1 MLSRNTLLYGTNEVP
16 APLTAL
22 SAGPLSL
29 FFQNGDLRYI
39 TCAGREVLRRAYA
52 AVRDPNWGTVPGK
65 LSQLKIDT
73 RRDRFYIRYES
84 DHNREPIH
92 FRWQAEITGRP
103 DGHITFSMEGK
114 AVTAFKRNRIG
125 FCVHHPLNGFAGRD
139 CEVET
144 VQGWKKDRVPAEVA
158 PNQPFL
164 GISAVRHEIAP
175 GCQAEVRFMG
185 DLFEM
190 EDHRNWTD
198 GNFKT
203 YGTPLSL
210 PFPVEVAAGTVI
222 KQSVVIQL
230 VGRTPK
236 LVSLPARA
244 PVKIMPQGEARA
256 VPEIGLAAASS
267 PWVPSAEQVNRVKAL
282 RLSHLRIE
290 AATLNQPVVEAGA
303 LDLPVEMVVLL
314 GAEPRRQLEQA
325 AARAKNLKLNVRR
338 WIVYEEKAIVTTA
351 DAVKLARSVLP
362 AGMIV
367 GGTRANFA
375 EVNRNRPA
383 PGSFDGVCFTINP
396 QVHAFDNL
404 SLAENSAAQR
414 DVVTSARAFCG
425 TMPIYISPVT
435 FKQQFNPV
443 ATGSEAPLPPGVLP
457 ARVDPRQMSLFGA
470 GWTLASIKHLAEAGA
485 AGVTYYETAG
495 WKGVMETTAGSALPE
510 KFPSIAGSVFPVWH
524 VLADVGEFRHG
535 QVLPCVSSRP
545 LDIECLILKSSGR
558 NRVIVANLSTERQTV
573 EIPASLLSATPSMR
587 ILDASNAESAMTKP
601 EEFRA
606 PRLLSGAA
614 LSGGVSRRAMIG
626 GVLAALTPRNG
637 IVSLSLDVCAI
648 ACIDS

>member
-1 MLSRNTLLYGTNEVP
+1 MLSRNTLLYGTSEAP
-16 APLTAL
+16 APLQAL
-22 SAGPLSL
+22 NAGPLSL
-29 FFQNGDLRYI
+29 YFQNGDLRYI

-65 LSQLKIDT
+65 LSQLKIDS
-73 RRDRFYIRYES
+73 RRDRFHIRYES

-103 DGHITFSMEGK
+103 DGQITFSMEGK
-114 AVTAFKRNRIG
+114 ALTTFKRNRIG
-125 FCVHHPLNGFAGRD
+125 FCVHHPLNGFAGHE

-144 VQGWKKDRVPAEVA
+144 AQGWKKDRVPAEIA

-164 GISAVRHEIAP
+164 GMKAVRHEIAP
-175 GCQAEVRFMG
+175 GCQAEVRFLG

-203 YGTPLSL
+203 YGTPLSF

-230 VGRTPK
+230 VGRAPK
-236 LVSLPARA
+236 LVSLPSRA
-244 PVKIMPQGEARA
+244 PVNIKVQGEAKA
-256 VPEIGLAAASS
+256 VPVIGLASASS
-267 PWVPSAEQVNRVKAL
+267 PWNPAAEQLNRLKAL
-282 RLSHLRIE
+282 RLSHLRVD
-290 AATLNQPVVEAGA
+290 AATLDQPAVEVTSLG
-303 LDLPVEMVVLL
+303 LPLEMTVLL
-314 GAEPRRQLEQA
+314 GADPRQQLEQV
-325 AARAKNLKLNVRR
+325 AARVRTLKLNVRR

-375 EVNRNRPA
+375 EVNRNRPLA
-383 PGSFDGVCFTINP
+383 GSFDGVSFTITP

-435 FKQQFNPV
+435 FKQQFNAA
-443 ATGSEAPLPPGVLP
+443 ATGAEAPTPPGVLP

-470 GWTLASIKHLAEAGA
+470 GWTLASIKNLAEAGA
-485 AGVTYYETAG
+485 AGITYYETAG

-524 VLADVGEFRHG
+524 VLADVGEFRGG

-545 LDIECLILKSSGR
+545 LDIECLILKSGGR
-558 NRVIVANLSTERQTV
+558 TRMIVANLSTERQTV
-573 EIPASLLSATPSMR
+573 ELPASVQTVLRL
-587 ILDASNAESAMTKP
+587 LDASNAESAMTRP
-601 EEFRA
+601 EDFRA
-606 PRLLSGAA
+606 PLSLPGTA
-614 LSGGVSRRAMIG
+614 SSNGVSRRAMIG
-626 GVLAALTPRNG
+626 GVLAALTPRDG
-637 IVSLSLDVCAI
+637 VVSLSLDACAI
-648 ACIDS
+648 ACIDY

>member
-1 MLSRNTLLYGTNEVP
+1 MLSRNTLLYGTSEAP
-16 APLTAL
+16 APLL
-22 SAGPLSL
+22 GLNAGPLSL
-29 FFQNGDLRYI
+29 YFQNGDLRYI

-65 LSQLKIDT
+65 LSQLKIDS
-73 RRDRFYIRYES
+73 RRDRFHIRYES

-103 DGHITFSMEGK
+103 DGQITFSMEGK
-114 AVTAFKRNRIG
+114 ALTTFKRNRIG
-125 FCVHHPLNGFAGRD
+125 FCVHHPLNGFAGRE

-144 VQGWKKDRVPAEVA
+144 TQGWRKDRVPAEIA

-164 GISAVRHEIAP
+164 GMKAVRHEIAP
-175 GCQAEVRFMG
+175 GCQAEVRFVG

-210 PFPVEVAAGTVI
+210 PFPVEVVAGTVI
-222 KQSVVIQL
+222 QQSVVIQL
-230 VGRTPK
+230 VGRAPK
-236 LVSLPARA
+236 LVSLPAKA
-244 PVKIMPQGEARA
+244 PVTIAAQGEARSL
-256 VPEIGLAAASS
+256 PEIGLAAASS
-267 PWVPSAEQVNRVKAL
+267 RWAPAAGQLNRLKAL
-282 RLSHLRIE
+282 RLSHLRAE
-290 AATLNQPVVEAGA
+290 AATLDQPAVELSA
-303 LDLPVEMVVLL
+303 LDLPLEMTILL

-325 AARAKNLKLNVRR
+325 AAMVKDLKLNVRR
-338 WIVYEEKAIVTTA
+338 WIVYEEKAIVTTT

-362 AGMIV
+362 TDVIV
-367 GGTRANFA
+367 GRTRANFA

-383 PGSFDGVCFTINP
+383 AGSFDGVSFTINP

-414 DVVTSARAFCG
+414 DVVMSARAFCG

-435 FKQQFNPV
+435 FKQQFNAA
-443 ATGSEAPLPPGVLP
+443 ATGAEAPAPPGVLP
-457 ARVDPRQMSLFGA
+457 TRVDPRQMSLFGA
-470 GWTLASIKHLAEAGA
+470 GWTLASIKNLAEAGA
-485 AGVTYYETAG
+485 AAITYYETAG

-510 KFPSIAGSVFPVWH
+510 KFPSIAGSVFPIWH
-524 VLADVGEFRHG
+524 VLADVGEFRGG

-545 LDIECLILKSSGR
+545 LDIECLILKLSGR
-558 NRVIVANLSTERQTV
+558 SRLIVANLSTERQAV
-573 EIPASLLSATPSMR
+573 ELPVSLLGAMPSMR

-606 PRLLSGAA
+606 PRSMPGAA
-614 LSGGVSRRAMIG
+614 SSGGVSRRAMIG

-637 IVSLSLDVCAI
+637 VVSLSLDACAI
-648 ACIDS
+648 ARIDF